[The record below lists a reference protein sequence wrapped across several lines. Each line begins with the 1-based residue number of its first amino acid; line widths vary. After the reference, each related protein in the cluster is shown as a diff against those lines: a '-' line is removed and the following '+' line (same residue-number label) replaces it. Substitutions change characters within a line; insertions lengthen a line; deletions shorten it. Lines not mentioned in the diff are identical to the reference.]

1 MEQVKDVREDGLVLQ
16 RAAPVVFA
24 WPAGQ
29 ECVMSAGGS
38 WQDEGCAICPSLQ
51 SGAALSF
58 ASVLCQLTTTGVT
71 MGCTPGTAA
80 VPDAQSSGAKSHR
93 AGHAHTQIDLS
104 TRILWECRY
113 FVIILHWFW
122 VHGLLILT
130 FFLPE
135 IVPSSSEASVRNRQN
150 SCDNVFGKDNTQQI
164 SRTF

>member
-24 WPAGQ
+24 WPVGQ
-29 ECVMSAGGS
+29 ECVMSVGGS

-71 MGCTPGTAA
+71 MRCTPGTAA

-104 TRILWECRY
+104 TRILWESRY
-113 FVIILHWFW
+113 FVIILHCFW
-122 VHGLLILT
+122 VHSLLILT
-130 FFLPE
+130 FF
-135 IVPSSSEASVRNRQN
+135 ARNFTKQLRGL
-150 SCDNVFGKDNTQQI
+150 C
-164 SRTF
+164 